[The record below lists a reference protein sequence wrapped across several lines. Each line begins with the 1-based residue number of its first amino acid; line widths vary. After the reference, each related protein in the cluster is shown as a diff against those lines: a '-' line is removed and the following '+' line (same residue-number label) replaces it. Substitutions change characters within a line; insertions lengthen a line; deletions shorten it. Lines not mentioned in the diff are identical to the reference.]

1 MGTPEMMTSLNPVR
15 VWISGFIT
23 DNMWGDLAFMGLML
37 AAGFVLAM
45 IVKGIVKLIERFV
58 TTATETDLDDK
69 ILSLINQSIAQVIYI
84 VAFYYSFDEIRE
96 HFSEIWQKIIIG
108 LAVTTF
114 VFLICRFLSK
124 LFDIIM
130 QWYIETIASKTETSI
145 DDELAPLVER
155 LVKIVIY
162 VTGVAVVLN
171 YFHVDLTGLAIG
183 GAAVSFAV
191 GYASQDT
198 LSNMIS
204 GFVIMIDRPFR
215 VGDRVKLVTSQLTG
229 DVIRIGL
236 RSTKILNFDNHV
248 VIIPNSEIAKSQ
260 LINLSYPDPA
270 SRIKMDIPV
279 AYGTDLELAKK
290 LLVEIATGHAEVLKD
305 PEPKAFFIEF
315 KDSELLVTLVCRV
328 AHYKDEFRVAED
340 LRLAIDRV
348 FRDNRI
354 EIPLP
359 QQVVYLRG
367 DLQDSKT
374 PSRS

>member
-1 MGTPEMMTSLNPVR
+1 MMTSLNPVR
-15 VWISGFIT
+15 VWISGFIA

-45 IVKGIVKLIERFV
+45 VVKGIVKLIERFV

-96 HFSEIWQKIIIG
+96 HFSDIWQKVIIG

-290 LLVEIATGHAEVLKD
+290 LLVEIAAGHAEVLKD

-340 LRLAIDRV
+340 LRLSIDRV
-348 FRDNRI
+348 FRENKI

-367 DLQDSKT
+367 DLQETKN
-374 PSRS
+374 PARS

>member
-1 MGTPEMMTSLNPVR
+1 MGLTAL
-15 VWISGFIT
+15 IT
-23 DNMWGDLAFMGLML
+23 DLKSIREWIQFYIPDSVLGDLAFMGIML
-37 AAGFVLAM
+37 AAAVILALL
-45 IVKGIVKLIERFV
+45 VKLIVTLIEKYV

-69 ILSLINQSIAQVIYI
+69 VLSLINQSVAQVIYI
-84 VAFYYSFDEIRE
+84 IAFYFSFDEIRE
-96 HFSEIWQKIIIG
+96 HFSETWQDIIIG

-114 VFLICRFLSK
+114 VFLICRFFSK

-130 QWYIETIASKTETSI
+130 QWYIENVASKTETSI
-145 DDELAPLVER
+145 DDELAPLIER

-162 VTGVAVVLN
+162 VTGAAFVLK
-171 YFHVDLTGLAIG
+171 YFQIDLTGLAIG

-215 VGDRVKLVTSQLTG
+215 VGDRVKLVSSQLTG

-279 AYGTDLELAKK
+279 AYGTDVELVKS
-290 LLVEIATGHAEVLKD
+290 LLVSIAKAHPEVLED
-305 PEPKAFFIEF
+305 PEPKSFFVDF
-315 KDSELLVTLVCRV
+315 KDSALLMTLVCRV
-328 AHYKDEFRVAED
+328 SHYKDEFRVSED
-340 LRLAIDRV
+340 LRLAIDKN
-348 FRDNRI
+348 FREKGI
-354 EIPLP
+354 EIPFP
-359 QQVVYLRG
+359 QVVVHHKG
-367 DLQDSKT
+367 DNGKQ
-374 PSRS
+374 